1 MNTAPVEPSRR
12 SRREARETRPEQT
25 RPEQTQADEAQADTA
40 QAGETAPVRASR
52 RADASSGE
60 RAPVSGWW
68 KPLAIAGAALVVGL
82 VVGLLVT
89 VAFDGAAGHSLGG
102 VLASVVVG
110 GTGIALLTW
119 YRPAGFL
126 RLRALDVLW
135 AIVLGAIMPFIAG
148 VFAGGG
154 GWPAFAALSPRWLIL
169 GVAAPFIALLMLTF
183 FATGL
188 VYALTLRAAAS
199 LAPLWSRVA
208 AGAAAAIAFAIVP
221 LVFRGDVSGMP
232 VALPVVLGVALA
244 VFVGLSQRL
253 WGPVLMS
260 LVFTAVWV
268 ALSVAG
274 YVLA

>member
-12 SRREARETRPEQT
+12 SRREARETLP
-25 RPEQTQADEAQADTA
+25 DEAVSDR
-40 QAGETAPVRASR
+40 PSR
-52 RADASSGE
+52 RAESPADD
-60 RAPVSGWW
+60 RAPVSAGWW
-68 KPLAIAGAALVVGL
+68 MPLAIAGAALAVGV

-89 VAFDGAAGHSLGG
+89 VAFDGAAGRSLGG
-102 VLASVVVG
+102 VVASVVVG
-110 GTGIALLTW
+110 ATGLALLAR
-119 YRPAGFL
+119 YRPAGFF

-135 AIVLGAIMPFIAG
+135 AVVLGVILPFIAG
-148 VFAGGG
+148 IFAGGG

-169 GVAAPFIALLMLTF
+169 GVAVPFVLLLMLSF

-188 VYALTLRAAAS
+188 VFALTLRATAS
-199 LAPLWSRVA
+199 LTPVYSRVI

-232 VALPVVLGVALA
+232 VALPVVLGVTLA

-253 WGPVLMS
+253 WGPILLT

-268 ALSVAG
+268 ALAAAG